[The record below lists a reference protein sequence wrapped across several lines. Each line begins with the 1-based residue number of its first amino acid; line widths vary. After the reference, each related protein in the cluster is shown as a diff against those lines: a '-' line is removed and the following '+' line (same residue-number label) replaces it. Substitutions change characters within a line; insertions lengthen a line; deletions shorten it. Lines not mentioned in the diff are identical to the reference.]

1 MDVSTLEPAGGA
13 FNVRNSIQHLSA
25 SIQNLTSMVQMLGDS
40 CVNQNKQLAEAIKQI
55 NKWNERHD
63 AILKELRQ
71 LQAAIP
77 ERHQAPSPD
86 TALRF
91 NS

>member
-1 MDVSTLEPAGGA
+1 MAFIEPVNGTNTL
-13 FNVRNSIQHLSA
+13 RNEITQLTIQVQVHKNRLSQ
-25 SIQNLTSMVQMLGDS
+25 QNTEIEALKSVIKDLQLGVDKANAAHEA
-40 CVNQNKQLAEAIKQI
+40 VLNK
-55 NKWNERHD
+55 
-63 AILKELRQ
+63 LRQ